1 MANPTTSKGNEARGN
16 TGQHNTGGQGA
27 MDKAK
32 DLAGNAMDK
41 AKDVAGQAVDKA
53 RDAASSVGEMVGHAA
68 SNLGHTASNVG
79 RKADDLTSSA
89 GTSIKNFGDT
99 IREHAPQGMLGDA
112 AKTVASTTNQVGRY
126 LEEEGL
132 SGMFDDVTN
141 LIKRNPV
148 PAILVGVGLGVL
160 IGRVMRS

>member
-16 TGQHNTGGQGA
+16 TGHGGTGQQA
-27 MDKAK
+27 F
-32 DLAGNAMDK
+32 DK

-53 RDAASSVGEMVGHAA
+53 KDVASQAMDKARDAASSVGEMV
-68 SNLGHTASNVG
+68 GHTASNVG

-132 SGMFDDVTN
+132 SGMFDDMTN
-141 LIKRNPV
+141 LIKRNPI

>member
-1 MANPTTSKGNEARGN
+1 MANTTTSSKGNDARAAA
-16 TGQHNTGGQGA
+16 GQA
-27 MDKAK
+27 Y
-32 DLAGNAMDK
+32 DK
-41 AKDVAGQAVDKA
+41 AKDVASQAVDKA
-53 RDAASSVGEMVGHAA
+53 KDAASSVGEMVHD
-68 SNLGHTASNVG
+68 TAKNVG

-89 GTSIKNFGDT
+89 GTGIKHFGDT

-112 AKTVASTTNQVGRY
+112 AKAVANTTKQVGSY

-132 SGMFDDVTN
+132 SGMFEDVTK
-141 LIKRNPV
+141 LIKRNPI

>member
-1 MANPTTSKGNEARGN
+1 
-16 TGQHNTGGQGA
+16 
-27 MDKAK
+27 MDKAR
-32 DLAGNAMDK
+32 DTAGHAMDK
-41 AKDVAGQAVDKA
+41 AKDVASQAVDKA
-53 RDAASSVGEMVGHAA
+53 KDAASSVGEMVG
-68 SNLGHTASNVG
+68 NTASNVG
-79 RKADDLTSSA
+79 RKADDLASSA

-112 AKTVASTTNQVGRY
+112 AKTVAGTTKQVGRY

-141 LIKRNPV
+141 LIKRNPI
-148 PAILVGVGLGVL
+148 PAILVGLGLGVL

>member
-1 MANPTTSKGNEARGN
+1 
-16 TGQHNTGGQGA
+16 
-27 MDKAK
+27 
-32 DLAGNAMDK
+32 MDK

-53 RDAASSVGEMVGHAA
+53 KDVASQAVDRAKEAASSVGDMVHNAA
-68 SNLGHTASNVG
+68 STAG

-89 GTSIKNFGDT
+89 GHSIRQFGDT
-99 IREHAPQGMLGDA
+99 IREHAPKEGMLGDA
-112 AKTVASTTNQVGRY
+112 SRTVADTTKQVGRY

-132 SGMFDDVTN
+132 SGMMEDMTS
-141 LIKRNPV
+141 LIKRNPI